1 MGPVADLTQPVRWPL
16 LCVVRAVPAALFDAP
31 PLGMH
36 SKTNT
41 LAIVSLVAGIV
52 GWTAMPLVGSI
63 VAIVTG
69 HMARG
74 QIRQSYGLETG
85 DGLAVGGLVLG
96 YLSVV
101 LGIVGIIFAV
111 LVIVGVI
118 GLGFLSALFGGT

>member
-1 MGPVADLTQPVRWPL
+1 
-16 LCVVRAVPAALFDAP
+16 
-31 PLGMH
+31 MH

-41 LAIVSLVAGIV
+41 LAIVSLIAGIV

-74 QIRQSYGLETG
+74 QIRQSHGLETG

-101 LGIVGIIFAV
+101 LGIVGLIFAV

-118 GLGFLSALFGGT
+118 GLGFLSAVFGGT